1 MPRVTPSV
9 FISYRREDCPG
20 HAGRL
25 FDYLRARFGG
35 ASVFM
40 DVTDIEAGVDFTDV
54 LQRAVGACDVLLAV
68 VGREWLTCTDRNGHR
83 RLDDPQDFI
92 RLEIGI
98 ALARNVRVIPVLVEG
113 AAMPTASELPSDL
126 KGLAKRQAVELRDG
140 RWSAD
145 VDNLADVLD
154 RVLGPRT
161 DAIESSPSRPRPGRA
176 RLWGLAAIAL
186 VAALVGV
193 VTLVPRTGSTPSA
206 SPQSASAAP
215 TVAEQ
220 RAPVEVQ
227 PATPSAPGPET
238 KKIPVSQISPEREV
252 RTDPAAAPTVAE
264 QRAPVEAQP
273 PTPSATGPETKNIPV
288 PQISPE
294 RELRADPAPPKPPPS
309 PRPANGFL
317 GVRVANLARGPGG
330 GIPRGAIVQSLVTG
344 GPAAN
349 AGLLAGDLIVDY
361 GRSTVKD
368 AADFNRL
375 TSASAPG
382 DTVAIRLRRDGVVR
396 TLEVVVGGDRANAP
410 GVMGTVSIHYA
421 AADDQKIA
429 AELATALR
437 ETINDPR
444 YAIRTLRTSRNAG
457 SEGEVRYSASR
468 WSALAGTLAQS
479 AGASLSKTYG
489 RRVVFA
495 PLVDVRVISTSVVV
509 VMPGRTPA
517 PAPLPDPIIT
527 VAFATT
533 ADART
538 ADALANFLR
547 TLRSGWKYSVRTEQK
562 ASGLKAGQIEYDN
575 ERMGELAR
583 VLARE
588 PSAWISRAYGRPIVL
603 QPTASDRI
611 GADAVVLWLP
621 SR

>member
-1 MPRVTPSV
+1 MPSVAPSV

-25 FDYLRARFGG
+25 FDHLRARFGG
-35 ASVFM
+35 ASLFM

-54 LQRAVGACDVLLAV
+54 LQRAVGSCDVLLAV
-68 VGREWLTCTDRNGHR
+68 VGREWLTCTDRNGRR
-83 RLDDPQDFI
+83 RLDNPQDFI

-126 KGLAKRQAVELRDG
+126 EGLAKRQAVELRDA

-154 RVLGPRT
+154 RVLGPRAA
-161 DAIESSPSRPRPGRA
+161 AIESSPPRLRPGRA
-176 RLWGLAAIAL
+176 RIWALAALVL

-193 VTLVPRTGSTPSA
+193 VTLVPRTGSAPSA
-206 SPQSASAAP
+206 PPQSTSAAP
-215 TVAEQ
+215 TVAEP
-220 RAPVEVQ
+220 RAPVEAQ

-238 KKIPVSQISPEREV
+238 QKTPAPQISPEREV
-252 RTDPAAAPTVAE
+252 RTDLAPSE
-264 QRAPVEAQP
+264 
-273 PTPSATGPETKNIPV
+273 
-288 PQISPE
+288 
-294 RELRADPAPPKPPPS
+294 PPPS

-317 GVRVANLARGPGG
+317 GVRMVDRAPGSSG
-330 GIPRGAIVQSLVTG
+330 GIPPGAIVQSLATG

-349 AGLLAGDLIVDY
+349 AGLLAGDLIVEY
-361 GRSTVKD
+361 GGTAVKD

-382 DTVAIRLRRDGVVR
+382 DTVAIRLRRDGAVR
-396 TLEVVVGGDRANAP
+396 TLQVVVGDRANAP

-421 AADDQKIA
+421 SADDQEIA

-444 YAIRTLRTSRNAG
+444 YAIRTLRISRNIG

-468 WSALAGTLAQS
+468 WSELAGTLARS

-495 PLVDVRVISTSVVV
+495 PLVDERVIPTSVIVV
-509 VMPGRTPA
+509 IPGRTPSPA
-517 PAPLPDPIIT
+517 APLPDPIIT
-527 VAFATT
+527 VAYANP
-533 ADART
+533 ADAKT
-538 ADALANFLR
+538 AEGLANFLR

-562 ASGLKAGQIEYDN
+562 ASGPMAGHIEYNN

-588 PSAWISRAYGRPIVL
+588 PSAWISRAYQRPIVL
-603 QPTASDRI
+603 QPTSSERI
-611 GADAVVLWLP
+611 RADLIILWLP